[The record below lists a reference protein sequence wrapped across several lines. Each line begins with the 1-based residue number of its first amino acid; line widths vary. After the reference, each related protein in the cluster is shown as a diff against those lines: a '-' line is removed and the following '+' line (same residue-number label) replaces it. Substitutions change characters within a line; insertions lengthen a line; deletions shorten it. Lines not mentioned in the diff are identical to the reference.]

1 MWTCRLQVL
10 LLVVCLPFVFCAPAN
25 AQYLND
31 PYVVASGGGAQWW
44 SDAAYNPARNEY
56 GMTWQNEQ
64 PAILG
69 QFLALAETSDGS
81 VYAAG
86 VRLAAPGQE
95 RPLLRRR
102 RPS

>member
-1 MWTCRLQVL
+1 VYLACGESHARVL
-10 LLVVCLPFVFCAPAN
+10 RW
-25 AQYLND
+25 D
-31 PYVVASGGGAQWW
+31 
-44 SDAAYNPARNEY
+44 
-56 GMTWQNEQ
+56 GMTWQDEQ

-69 QFLALAETSDGS
+69 QFLALAETPDGS

-86 VRLAAPGQE
+86 VRIAAPGQE